1 MDTLQKKK
9 NKANCLLAS
18 ITISTKSHGTSI
30 WTHFLQIVLTMNPFE
45 YEIIMTP
52 TLRYKELKSKMRIV
66 FKVAAL

>member
-1 MDTLQKKK
+1 
-9 NKANCLLAS
+9 
-18 ITISTKSHGTSI
+18 
-30 WTHFLQIVLTMNPFE
+30 MNPFE